1 MNELTLQSYGC
12 TDIGQN
18 RSLNEDYFDMNQSI
32 FVIADGMGGH
42 NAGDI
47 ASKMAV
53 EKILRFFNQV
63 DEKQFNTLTDVTTV
77 QNIISEAI
85 FKTNMKVFKESVHH
99 TELTGMGTTIVLA
112 LFQKPNIMH
121 IANVGDSR
129 AYHLRKGRLTLL
141 TEDHSVTAT
150 MLRDG
155 TITPPEA
162 KNHPYRHHLTRSIGT
177 SDAVKAY
184 THFVKVR
191 PNDKILLC
199 SDGLWNVLSDEDIIK
214 LLHQY
219 TSPKKIC
226 EKLTEKAVELQTMD
240 NISSIVISISEKKQM
255 RGNP

>member
-18 RSLNEDYFDMNQSI
+18 RSLNEDYFDMNQSL

-47 ASKMAV
+47 ASKMTV
-53 EKILRFFNQV
+53 ENILHFFNQL
-63 DEKQFNTLTDVTTV
+63 DKKQFNTLTDVNTV

-85 FKTNMKVFKESVHH
+85 FRTNMKVFKESVHH
-99 TELTGMGTTIVLA
+99 TELTGMGTTVVLA
-112 LFQKPNIMH
+112 LIQKPNIMH

-129 AYHLRKGRLTLL
+129 AYHLRKGKLTLL

-155 TITPPEA
+155 TITPAEA

-177 SDAVKAY
+177 SNEVKAY
-184 THFVKVR
+184 THFVKVM

-199 SDGLWNVLSDEDIIK
+199 SDGVWNVLSNEDIIE
-214 LLHQY
+214 LLQQD

-226 EKLTEKAVELQTMD
+226 EKLTEKALDLQTMD
-240 NISSIVISISEKKQM
+240 NTSSIVISISEETDGK
-255 RGNP
+255 